1 PIGSSSLSLSP
12 TITTPAMT
20 QAGFI
25 LGTAAYMSPEQAK
38 GKPVDKR
45 ADIWAFGVVLFEMLT
60 GIRPFPGEDVSDV
73 LASVLAREPQLA
85 VIPDAVPLTV
95 RHVLKAC
102 LQKDPKKRIHDMG
115 DVRLA
120 MSGAFETVRDSG
132 TPVVT
137 PRRSWLRVLATAAA
151 LILVAALAAG
161 AVWILKPAESQ
172 PVARFSHRLRNEAL

>member
-1 PIGSSSLSLSP
+1 
-12 TITTPAMT
+12 MT

-60 GIRPFPGEDVSDV
+60 GRRPFAGDEVSDV

-85 VIPDAVPLTV
+85 AIPDTVPAIV
-95 RHVLKAC
+95 RQVLKAC
-102 LQKDPKKRIHDMG
+102 LQKDPKKRIHDMA

-120 MSGAFETVRDSG
+120 MAGVFETVRDAG
-132 TPVVT
+132 TPGAT
-137 PRRSWLRVLATAAA
+137 PRRSWEIPAAA
-151 LILVAALAAG
+151 AAF
-161 AVWILKPAESQ
+161 
-172 PVARFSHRLRNEAL
+172 FSSARLRPQRRGSSSRPSHAPSSASAIV